1 MKKLLFIFILILPI
15 SIFAQENL
23 SYTSNNQNIEFK
35 ISTTEFYVKYNS
47 LTNQTLKLQ
56 LRTENITELS
66 ENYAVIKINN
76 LSNKNNL

>member
-56 LRTENITELS
+56 LKTENITELS

>member
-56 LRTENITELS
+56 LKTENITELS

-76 LSNKNNL
+76 LS

>member
-35 ISTTEFYVKYNS
+35 ISTTEFYVKYLTFASS
-47 LTNQTLKLQ
+47 LKC
-56 LRTENITELS
+56 
-66 ENYAVIKINN
+66 
-76 LSNKNNL
+76 